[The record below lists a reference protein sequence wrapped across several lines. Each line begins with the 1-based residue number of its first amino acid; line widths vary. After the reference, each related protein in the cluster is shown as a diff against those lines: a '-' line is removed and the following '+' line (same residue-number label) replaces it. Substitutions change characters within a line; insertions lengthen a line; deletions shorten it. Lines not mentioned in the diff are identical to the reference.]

1 MFVFCLGAFSFV
13 QTISCLQTI
22 FNHSLS
28 CYCSVYTIVTIARRS
43 SDSLNYFS
51 RALFTTVSLFH
62 ALYTRGC
69 HSSVLLRNR
78 CRGLIYVWLGFFF
91 TSLISLSLYF
101 RICRACVKYKNTL
114 SIHVVKTF
122 ETNYSTSILIL
133 FELDL
138 YVSNLLNNTA

>member
-1 MFVFCLGAFSFV
+1 MFVFCLVAFSFV

-22 FNHSLS
+22 FSYSRS
-28 CYCSVYTIVTIARRS
+28 CYCSVYNVVTIAPRN
-43 SDSLNYFS
+43 SDSLNHFS
-51 RALFTTVSLFH
+51 RALFTTVSPFRAPH
-62 ALYTRGC
+62 ACGC

-78 CRGLIYVWLGFFF
+78 GRGLIHVWLGFFF
-91 TSLISLSLYF
+91 TSLISLRLYF

-114 SIHVVKTF
+114 SIRIVKTF

-138 YVSNLLNNTA
+138 

>member
-22 FNHSLS
+22 FNYSLS

-43 SDSLNYFS
+43 SDSLNHFS
-51 RALFTTVSLFH
+51 RALFTTVSQLR
-62 ALYTRGC
+62 ALYACGF
-69 HSSVLLRNR
+69 HSSVLLRIR
-78 CRGLIYVWLGFFF
+78 DRGLFHVWLGFFF

-101 RICRACVKYKNTL
+101 RISRACVKYKKTL
-114 SIHVVKTF
+114 SIHIVKIY

-138 YVSNLLNNTA
+138 YVSNLLNITP